1 MSPFTG
7 QGFAMQNGLGY
18 GVMYNMRGVDMWW
31 GAAIIFENWQYPDNA
46 YCDDSLLP
54 IP

>member
-1 MSPFTG
+1 
-7 QGFAMQNGLGY
+7 MQNGLGY